1 MPHTLI
7 KAKNVISYR
16 IPEGTVSVDS
26 HAFDGCDEIG
36 EVYIPKSLA
45 TLDASIFEGL
55 KKLEMIFVHRQHPS
69 LLSIDGVLYT
79 RDGILL
85 MYPRGRD
92 EDTFRVPEKTTAIR
106 PGAFCD
112 MDHLKELYIPVSLVS
127 QQSDLLPGVEQ
138 KPAIIFYER
147 TVQGDLQLPFYEYTK
162 LRSAFY
168 NEPHRMI
175 RSYIRGALLVRCAD
189 AVSVTIPP
197 KVRYIDDA
205 AWKQCKHVREITL
218 PKGFPLR
225 DIASSLMTLPRLEKV
240 HVHKDDPE
248 FEEDNGVV
256 YTHTGE
262 LAFYPPCA
270 GEVFHVREGTKSL
283 DMDILS
289 TCSHLRE
296 VVLPSTLT
304 EVKPQYMM
312 RVSKDF
318 HILVRSDH
326 PLFHIKDGFL
336 MRDKQLIMPCAPLPE
351 TVRIPDGTVSIGENA
366 FRLHT
371 EIKSVILPDT
381 LRIIESSAFSM
392 CVQVE
397 EIHLPEGLVEVGT
410 SAFSSCG
417 RVKSLR
423 IPKSYDI
430 CVNSCSLDAWLPC
443 MLEELKM
450 PGRSIREVIE
460 CMAAST
466 PFTHSLSQRVE
477 RRMRQLLMAGELA
490 LIREDEPEKTAEVPA
505 EDIPTILS
513 YLLDAGDTDQTSMV
527 LAYSERHYPSIA
539 G

>member
-1 MPHTLI
+1 
-7 KAKNVISYR
+7 
-16 IPEGTVSVDS
+16 
-26 HAFDGCDEIG
+26 
-36 EVYIPKSLA
+36 
-45 TLDASIFEGL
+45 
-55 KKLEMIFVHRQHPS
+55 
-69 LLSIDGVLYT
+69 
-79 RDGILL
+79 
-85 MYPRGRD
+85 
-92 EDTFRVPEKTTAIR
+92 
-106 PGAFCD
+106 
-112 MDHLKELYIPVSLVS
+112 
-127 QQSDLLPGVEQ
+127 
-138 KPAIIFYER
+138 
-147 TVQGDLQLPFYEYTK
+147 
-162 LRSAFY
+162 
-168 NEPHRMI
+168 
-175 RSYIRGALLVRCAD
+175 
-189 AVSVTIPP
+189 
-197 KVRYIDDA
+197 
-205 AWKQCKHVREITL
+205 
-218 PKGFPLR
+218 
-225 DIASSLMTLPRLEKV
+225 
-240 HVHKDDPE
+240 
-248 FEEDNGVV
+248 
-256 YTHTGE
+256 
-262 LAFYPPCA
+262 
-270 GEVFHVREGTKSL
+270 
-283 DMDILS
+283 
-289 TCSHLRE
+289 
-296 VVLPSTLT
+296 
-304 EVKPQYMM
+304 
-312 RVSKDF
+312 
-318 HILVRSDH
+318 
-326 PLFHIKDGFL
+326 